1 MARLVREATRMEPT
15 PLRTLRQVRFGS
27 RVLIWYAVVVTVVM
41 AVVGVVVPGTHALAR
56 TAAAGVAVGWLLLI
70 VIGAVHRRTR
80 RSLMRTRPDLAP
92 VLAGNRRRL
101 PGSGWAIFVYLPLL
115 LAGVLLANEAQAIAR
130 PGYDAIIP
138 IVFAIVL
145 LLITVRA
152 EQWYSRNIWRPY
164 MELMIRAA
172 ENDMRTTGG

>member
-1 MARLVREATRMEPT
+1 MEPT
-15 PLRTLRQVRFGS
+15 PLRVLRQVRLGS
-27 RVLIWYAVVVTVVM
+27 RLLIWYAVVATVVM

-80 RSLMRTRPDLAP
+80 RNLMRTRPDLAP

-101 PGSGWAIFVYLPLL
+101 PGSGWAIVVYLPLL
-115 LAGVLLANEAQAIAR
+115 LAGVFVANEAQAIAR
-130 PGYDAIIP
+130 PGYDLIVP
-138 IVFAIVL
+138 VVFAIVL
-145 LLITVRA
+145 LLIAFRA

-164 MELMIRAA
+164 LELMIRAA
-172 ENDMRTTGG
+172 ENDMRTTGR